1 MSHLAVELTD
11 IGPGHQALPELFG
24 SVPHQ
29 VQAGLLE
36 EEGQEAQVAVQI
48 LDTRRG
54 EASKLTY
61 CLSNNIA
68 PTVKQQKQPGCMNC
82 SPIFSTVNH
91 TKNEKCNK
99 NVLT

>member
-1 MSHLAVELTD
+1 MSHLAVELAD

-61 CLSNNIA
+61 CLSNDIA
-68 PTVKQQKQPGCMNC
+68 PTVNGKS
-82 SPIFSTVNH
+82 SPV
-91 TKNEKCNK
+91 
-99 NVLT
+99 V